1 MELAYQILLSAWVFF
16 FPSFPPFFPSFLPP
30 FFFPL
35 SFVFCGF
42 FFWVVAVVEDVTKL
56 FQVVSNHMETFKYPG
71 QAPGED
77 GGGAGSVCP
86 PLWGT
91 CSTFKE
97 NKELLFLVPLR

>member
-1 MELAYQILLSAWVFF
+1 MGFFLPLLSSLLSFF
-16 FPSFPPFFPSFLPP
+16 SSS

-42 FFWVVAVVEDVTKL
+42 FFGVVAVVEDVTKL